1 MSLQLSEQEIVRR
14 EALDKMRALGINPYP
29 AEKFD
34 VNATTKE
41 VLANFDKDKLNFQ
54 EVSIAGR
61 MMSKRIMGKASFAEI
76 QDSTGRMQV
85 YIARDEICDGEDKM
99 MYNDVFKK
107 LVDIGDFVGL
117 KGYVFVTQVGE
128 TSLYVNDFKVLSKS
142 LRPLPI
148 VKTDADGNVHDAFTN
163 PELRYRQR
171 YVDLIV
177 TME

>member
-14 EALDKMRALGINPYP
+14 DALDKMRALGIDPYP
-29 AEKFD
+29 AAKFV

-41 VLANFDKDKLNFQ
+41 ILANFDKDKLNFQ

-76 QDSTGRMQV
+76 KDSTGRMQV

-107 LVDIGDFVGL
+107 LVDIGDFVGPL
-117 KGYVFVTQVGE
+117 KF
-128 TSLYVNDFKVLSKS
+128 
-142 LRPLPI
+142 
-148 VKTDADGNVHDAFTN
+148 
-163 PELRYRQR
+163 
-171 YVDLIV
+171 
-177 TME
+177 